1 MAGGYEIRATV
12 YAIVTKNLM
21 SIAADTKWQIA
32 VLKIFTPDLMD
43 KQTKIEIGCRKR
55 VAINTAVIA
64 EIREIECNEER
75 FPDNKTKHIAFVYRR
90 MMEILEPF

>member
-1 MAGGYEIRATV
+1 MGIT
-12 YAIVTKNLM
+12 
-21 SIAADTKWQIA
+21 ADTKWKTT

-43 KQTKIEIGCRKR
+43 KQTKVEIGCRER